1 MKKKINFF
9 LILLLTA
16 GIWWNLFNIKNIILE
31 WKDIP
36 NLVKNNLSLI
46 FSLDNQA
53 KLYEVRW
60 NAFGMKKE
68 NILSK
73 IFYNKGY
80 ILVDNL
86 FSFLSYT
93 SPRMYFQA
101 GDGTRFSPPNVE
113 PLAGILFPFWV
124 IGIIFLIKKNKFKPI
139 VLTLLF
145 SFLAFLI
152 GIRTFA
158 FLLPILI
165 IYTFI
170 ASEVLNKK
178 YLIFIVSYLIF
189 IIGRVIW
196 LKS

>member
-16 GIWWNLFNIKNIILE
+16 GIWWNLFNIKYLFPE
-31 WKDIP
+31 WKNIP

-46 FSLDNQA
+46 FSPDNQV

-60 NAFGMKKE
+60 NAFGE
-68 NILSK
+68 NKGNLLSK

-86 FSFLSYT
+86 FSFLSYA

-101 GDGTRFSPPNVE
+101 GDGTRFSPLNVE

-124 IGIIFLIKKNKFKPI
+124 IGIISLIKKNKFKPI

-165 IYTFI
+165 IYIFI
-170 ASEVLNKK
+170 VSDVLNKK